1 MTKEELDD
9 LSQCYDLISQMGKE
23 FMGKLWEKVVA
34 YGAESVSLE
43 DRKTEIGLKLY
54 KCMRF
59 MEINLEF
66 ESKIISGE
74 VEL

>member
-9 LSQCYDLISQMGKE
+9 LSQCYDLISQMGTE
-23 FMGKLWEKVVA
+23 FMNDLWEKVVTC
-34 YGAESVSLE
+34 GAESVPLE
-43 DRKTEIGLKLY
+43 DRVDIGLKLY

-59 MEINLEF
+59 MEMNIEF

-74 VEL
+74 VEF